1 MPGVERKV
9 GWATRRTTVAD
20 VLTMNGNAERVRGVE
35 GGGSVRAS
43 RIMKKFQENLLIF
56 VGLSLCGLCIWQWVR
71 EADLRKEAESLSKSL
86 YEKKQTIQ
94 NLEGQ
99 LKRSEAEVLR
109 LDKLKTEM
117 TETIKTNRQ
126 EILTLTKYSEK
137 LEKEIESQKAQMDV
151 YKDAIEKANANIQKQ
166 NEDIK
171 KQNEMLKQLADER
184 NASVEKY
191 NQLVTQY
198 NDLVKQFEKFQQD
211 VQKAAE
217 ANKK

>member
-1 MPGVERKV
+1 V
-9 GWATRRTTVAD
+9 
-20 VLTMNGNAERVRGVE
+20 
-35 GGGSVRAS
+35 
-43 RIMKKFQENLLIF
+43 KKFQENLLI
-56 VGLSLCGLCIWQWVR
+56 VIALSLCGLCIWQWVR
-71 EADLRKEAESLSKSL
+71 EAELRKQAEDFSKEL
-86 YEKKQTIQ
+86 YKKKELIQT
-94 NLEGQ
+94 LEGQ

-117 TETIKTNRQ
+117 TATIKTNRQ

-137 LEKEIESQKAQMDV
+137 LEKEVESQKAQIDV
-151 YKDAIEKANANIQKQ
+151 YKDAIEKANASIQKQ

-171 KQNEMLKQLADER
+171 KQNETLKELAAER
-184 NASVEKY
+184 NAGVEKY

>member
-1 MPGVERKV
+1 
-9 GWATRRTTVAD
+9 
-20 VLTMNGNAERVRGVE
+20 
-35 GGGSVRAS
+35 
-43 RIMKKFQENLLIF
+43 MKKFQENLLI
-56 VGLSLCGLCIWQWVR
+56 VIALGLCGLCIWQWVR
-71 EADLRKEAESLSKSL
+71 EAQLRKQAEDLSKEL
-86 YEKKQTIQ
+86 YQKKEIIQ
-94 NLEGQ
+94 SLEGQ

-117 TETIKTNRQ
+117 TETIKTNRH

-137 LEKEIESQKAQMDV
+137 LEREIENQKAQLDV
-151 YKDAIEKANANIQKQ
+151 YKDAIEKANASIQKQ
-166 NEDIK
+166 NEDIQ
-171 KQNEMLKQLADER
+171 KQNEMLKELAAER

-217 ANKK
+217 TNKK